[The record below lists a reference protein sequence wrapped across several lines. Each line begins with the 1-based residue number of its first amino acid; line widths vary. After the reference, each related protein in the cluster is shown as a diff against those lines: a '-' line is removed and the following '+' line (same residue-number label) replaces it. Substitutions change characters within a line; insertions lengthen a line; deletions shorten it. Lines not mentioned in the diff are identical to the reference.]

1 MNGNPRT
8 AAFKQKVAIEALKGD
23 RTVNEIAKEY
33 GIHPV
38 QVCQWKKALIDG
50 AESLFG
56 KRSRSRKGP
65 DTETEKAAL
74 ERKVGQ
80 LTIEIDWLKK
90 KLGIL
95 Q

>member
-8 AAFKQKVAIEALKGD
+8 AAFKKKIAIEALKEN

-38 QVCQWKKALIDG
+38 QVTQWKKALLDG
-50 AESLFG
+50 AEPLFTG
-56 KRSRSRKGP
+56 RKRIKS
-65 DTETEKAAL
+65 DTEHSKADL

-90 KLGIL
+90 KLGM
-95 Q
+95 

>member
-8 AAFKQKVAIEALKGD
+8 ALFKKKIALEALKGD
-23 RTVNEIAKEY
+23 RTINEIAKEY

-38 QVCQWKKALIDG
+38 QVAQWKKALIDG
-50 AESLFG
+50 AESLFNG
-56 KRSRSRKGP
+56 RKRKKANTEP
-65 DTETEKAAL
+65 DKAEL

-90 KLGIL
+90 KLGM
-95 Q
+95 

>member
-23 RTVNEIAKEY
+23 RTINEIAKDY
-33 GIHPV
+33 GVHPV
-38 QVCQWKKALIDG
+38 QVTQWKKELIDG
-50 AESLFG
+50 AELLFG
-56 KRSRSRKGP
+56 RRKRKGS
-65 DTETEKAAL
+65 DNEVEKAVL

-90 KLGIL
+90 KLGI
-95 Q
+95 